1 MHEISLPFLLCL
13 LKKDSDCLLDLCYE
27 VCNWCNVFCCWWWRK
42 NENKSRQV
50 NLYKKEIEALQIEM
64 LSRAKKTEN
73 RVRGIYMT
81 KMGLWGW
88 LTADVTAVVQL
99 LSCVLVCHPMDCST
113 PGFPGLHHLLEFAQT
128 RVYWVG
134 DVIQPSHPQSSLS
147 PPAFSLSQHQGL
159 SQQVCSSHQRSKYW
173 SFSFS
178 ISPSNEYSGLI
189 SSRID
194 WFDLL
199 AVQVTL
205 KSLLQHHNLKPSIL
219 RHSVFSFK

>member
-1 MHEISLPFLLCL
+1 
-13 LKKDSDCLLDLCYE
+13 
-27 VCNWCNVFCCWWWRK
+27 
-42 NENKSRQV
+42 
-50 NLYKKEIEALQIEM
+50 
-64 LSRAKKTEN
+64 
-73 RVRGIYMT
+73 MT

-178 ISPSNEYSGLI
+178 ISPSNKYSGLI
-189 SSRID
+189 SFRID
-194 WFDLL
+194 CLISLQSKGLSRLFSNTT
-199 AVQVTL
+199 VQKNQFFNVQL
-205 KSLLQHHNLKPSIL
+205 SFWSNSHIHPWLLQKQ
-219 RHSVFSFK
+219 